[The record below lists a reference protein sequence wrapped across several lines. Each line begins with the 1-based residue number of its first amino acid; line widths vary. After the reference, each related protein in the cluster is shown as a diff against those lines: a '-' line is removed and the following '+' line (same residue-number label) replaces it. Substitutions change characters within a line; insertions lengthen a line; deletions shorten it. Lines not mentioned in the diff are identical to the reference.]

1 MPNTP
6 TNINDLPDDALLRE
20 RVLVTKPG
28 HPGILPFASS
38 TLWRKVAAKEFP
50 EPIRL
55 SARVTAWRMGDVRA
69 WIAAQQSKPFTTDHE
84 VGQRLRQGR
93 RRDHLIHVANA

>member
-6 TNINDLPDDALLRE
+6 TNINDLPDDALS
-20 RVLVTKPG
+20 TG
-28 HPGILPFASS
+28 ADGQAGS

-93 RRDHLIHVANA
+93 RRAHLIHVANA